1 MFRLAP
7 QGDFDEVVREM
18 TEALD
23 QIETGEITIATR
35 SVEIDGVTTTEGQ
48 VIALLNGKLVLA
60 ADTLEAACMG
70 LLEKAHANHF
80 ELITLFYG
88 SDIPKQEA
96 NRIADLIR
104 RAYPDQDLD
113 IQEGGQPHYYFIL
126 SLE

>member
-1 MFRLAP
+1 
-7 QGDFDEVVREM
+7 
-18 TEALD
+18 
-23 QIETGEITIATR
+23 
-35 SVEIDGVTTTEGQ
+35 
-48 VIALLNGKLVLA
+48 
-60 ADTLEAACMG
+60 MG